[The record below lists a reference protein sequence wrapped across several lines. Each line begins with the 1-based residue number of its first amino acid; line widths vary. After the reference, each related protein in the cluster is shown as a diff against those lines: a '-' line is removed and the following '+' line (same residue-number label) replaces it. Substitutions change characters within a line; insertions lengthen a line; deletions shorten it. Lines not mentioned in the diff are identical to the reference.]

1 MTRSEFNR
9 LYTANYEVFKRFA
22 RVYLIDE
29 SQVEDVIQEVATRVL
44 ANEKVLAKASTK
56 VEAFLS
62 WFKSRISMHIRRH
75 VWVNYLNEETIAHNS
90 ISLTSLTE
98 TKEEGYHQFDT
109 DDSPSEETPL
119 EAALKAGLASL
130 LPIEHDV
137 IVRRTA
143 GIPWKEIHVPGRKR
157 RGLEMAYRRGI
168 KKLRLYLRSVGIED
182 ASFVDSM
189 THETDQIAS

>member
-56 VEAFLS
+56 VEASLS

-75 VWVNYLNEETIAHNS
+75 VWVNTQQR
-90 ISLTSLTE
+90 LTRE
-98 TKEEGYHQFDT
+98 
-109 DDSPSEETPL
+109 
-119 EAALKAGLASL
+119 
-130 LPIEHDV
+130 
-137 IVRRTA
+137 
-143 GIPWKEIHVPGRKR
+143 
-157 RGLEMAYRRGI
+157 
-168 KKLRLYLRSVGIED
+168 
-182 ASFVDSM
+182 
-189 THETDQIAS
+189 